1 VNMPMVPVNKN
12 KKNENM
18 IDFTGLPAEALTN
31 EMTHATEFVDSNH
44 PAIEQF
50 IEKAFAGK
58 VPATDLEKTIL
69 LFNAVRDDI
78 RYNPYQVN
86 FDTESFKASNVAGM
100 ESAFCVPKAILLT
113 ACLRHLGIPAAVGF
127 ADVQNHLNSPKLAE
141 MMETDLFSYHGYVAL
156 LLDGKLFKVTPTFN
170 KQLCDKFG
178 VKPIEFDGTGDALF
192 HEFDAADRKHM
203 EYVKDRGIFE
213 NPPIPDLISDL
224 GELYPKLKDAVMQDA
239 EKADS
244 DFAA

>member
-1 VNMPMVPVNKN
+1 
-12 KKNENM
+12 M
-18 IDFTGLPAEALTN
+18 IDFMGLPAEALT
-31 EMTHATEFVDSNH
+31 EDMIHPTEYVDSDH
-44 PAIEQF
+44 PAVKGF
-50 IEKAFAGK
+50 IERAFKGHS
-58 VPATDLEKTIL
+58 PSSDLDKTIL

-78 RYNPYQVN
+78 RYNPYQVS
-86 FDTESFKASNVAGM
+86 FDANSFKASNVAGM

-156 LLDGKLFKVTPTFN
+156 LLAGKLFKVTPTFN

-178 VKPIEFDGTGDALF
+178 VKAIEFDGTGDALF
-192 HEFDAADRKHM
+192 HEYDADDRKHM

-224 GELYPKLKDAVMQDA
+224 GELYPKLKEAVMADA
-239 EKADS
+239 EKSDS